1 MFQDN
6 PLLAQLK
13 QQLHSQT
20 PRVEGVVKGT
30 EKGFGFLEVDGQ
42 KSYFIP
48 PPYMKKVMHGD
59 RIIATLHTEKEREIA
74 EPETLVEPFL
84 SRFVGRVQKRDDRLS
99 IVPDH
104 PLLKDAIP
112 CRPVRELTHNFQAG
126 DWAVAEMRRHPLK
139 GDRGFNADLT
149 HFITEGEDHFA
160 PWWVT
165 LARHNLEKEAPEM
178 QALSEPDAALVR
190 EDLTA
195 LEFVTIDSA
204 STEDMDDALYV
215 TDNGDG
221 SLQLTIAIADPTA
234 YVEQGSKLDDIARV
248 RAFTNY
254 LPGFNIPMLPRDLSD
269 NLCSLCP
276 NERRQVLACRVTI
289 AADGALG
296 DDIQF
301 FAAEIESKAKLV
313 YDEVSDWLDGIAG
326 WQPPSDAIA
335 QQITLLKRVCD
346 ARNAWRH
353 QHALVF
359 KDRPD
364 YRFVLGEKGDVLE
377 IVTEQRRSANRIV
390 EECMI
395 AANVCAAIVLRDRLG
410 FGVYNVHTG
419 FDPALVE
426 QAVTVLQANGVEA
439 EAEKLLTL
447 DGFCELRRHLD
458 AQPTQFLDSRIRR
471 FQTFAEIS
479 TTPGPHFG
487 LGLEAYATWTSPIR
501 KYGDMV
507 NHRLLKAIINQQPAE
522 KPQDDVTVQLA
533 ERRRLNRMAERDVG
547 DWLYARFLQD
557 KAGTDTRFNAEIIDV
572 TRGGLRVRLLDN
584 GAVAFIPAPFIH
596 AVRDEMQCSQETGTV
611 QIKGEVVYRQS
622 DTLQVT
628 IAEVRMETRS
638 VIARPQRLSAGFTQQ
653 WQHRQRSQ
661 RSHHQIDG
669 GRQQRTAQRDRLR
682 SDVLGEAAEDRHPE
696 AVDQRKPQ
704 RTNALREQ
712 LRNHQHGRH
721 RTERGQPDQHRDDQQ
736 QHRRMRHR
744 AQPPKRR
751 QGHDQNRDPRP
762 ADQRQT
768 AVTIAPVPDQQTAA
782 EGDEPRQ

>member
-59 RIIATLHTEKEREIA
+59 RVSATLHTEKEREIA
-74 EPETLVEPFL
+74 EPETLIEPFL

-104 PLLKDAIP
+104 PLLKDAIQ
-112 CRPVRELTHNFQAG
+112 CRPARGLNHNFQAG
-126 DWAVAEMRRHPLK
+126 DWAVAEMCRHPLK

-149 HFITEGEDHFA
+149 QFITDGEDHLA

-178 QALSEPDAALVR
+178 IAISEPDASLPR

-195 LEFVTIDSA
+195 LNFVTIDSA
-204 STEDMDDALYV
+204 STEDMDDALFV
-215 TDNGDG
+215 QDNGDG

-234 YVEQGSKLDDIARV
+234 YVEQGSPLDEIARK

-269 NLCSLCP
+269 NLCSLRP
-276 NERRQVLACRVTI
+276 NQRRPVLACRVTI
-289 AADGALG
+289 GADGALA
-296 DDIQF
+296 DDIRF

-313 YDEVSDWLDGIAG
+313 YDEVSDWLEGIAG
-326 WQPPSDAIA
+326 WQPPSDDIA

-346 ARNAWRH
+346 VRNSWRH

-364 YRFVLGEKGDVLE
+364 YRFVLGEKGEVLE
-377 IVTEQRRSANRIV
+377 IVTEQRRTANRIV

-395 AANVCAAIVLRDRLG
+395 ASNVCAAIVLRDRLG
-410 FGVYNVHTG
+410 FGIYNVHTG
-419 FDPALVE
+419 FDPLLVE

-439 EAEKLLTL
+439 DAEKLLTL
-447 DGFCELRRHLD
+447 EGFCELRRHLD
-458 AQPTQFLDSRIRR
+458 SQPTQFLDSRIRR
-471 FQTFAEIS
+471 SQTYAEIS
-479 TTPGPHFG
+479 TTPGPHYG

-507 NHRLLKAIINQQPAE
+507 NHRLLKAIIAEQSAE
-522 KPQDDVTVQLA
+522 KPQDEVTVQLA

-547 DWLYARFLQD
+547 DWLYARYLKD
-557 KAGTDTRFNAEIIDV
+557 KAGTDERFNAEIIDV

-596 AVRDEMQCSQETGTV
+596 AVRDEMVCSQDTGTV
-611 QIKGEVVYRQS
+611 QIKGEVVYRQG
-622 DTLQVT
+622 DNLQVT

-638 VIARPQRLSAGFTQQ
+638 VIARP
-653 WQHRQRSQ
+653 
-661 RSHHQIDG
+661 
-669 GRQQRTAQRDRLR
+669 
-682 SDVLGEAAEDRHPE
+682 AA
-696 AVDQRKPQ
+696 
-704 RTNALREQ
+704 
-712 LRNHQHGRH
+712 
-721 RTERGQPDQHRDDQQ
+721 
-736 QHRRMRHR
+736 
-744 AQPPKRR
+744 
-751 QGHDQNRDPRP
+751 
-762 ADQRQT
+762 
-768 AVTIAPVPDQQTAA
+768 
-782 EGDEPRQ
+782 

>member
-59 RIIATLHTEKEREIA
+59 RVSATLHTEKEREIA
-74 EPETLVEPFL
+74 EPETLIEPFL

-104 PLLKDAIP
+104 PLLKDAIQ
-112 CRPVRELTHNFQAG
+112 CRPARGLNHNFQAG
-126 DWAVAEMRRHPLK
+126 DWAVAEMCRHPLK

-149 HFITEGEDHFA
+149 QFITDGEDHLA

-178 QALSEPDAALVR
+178 IAISEPDASLPR

-195 LEFVTIDSA
+195 LNFVTIDSA
-204 STEDMDDALYV
+204 STEDMDDALFV
-215 TDNGDG
+215 QDNGDG

-234 YVEQGSKLDDIARV
+234 YVEQGSPLDEIARK

-269 NLCSLCP
+269 NLCSLRP
-276 NERRQVLACRVTI
+276 NQRRPVLACRVTI
-289 AADGALG
+289 GADGALA
-296 DDIQF
+296 DDIRF

-313 YDEVSDWLDGIAG
+313 YDEVSDWLEGIAG
-326 WQPPSDAIA
+326 WQPPSDDIA

-346 ARNAWRH
+346 VRNSWRH

-364 YRFVLGEKGDVLE
+364 YRFVLGEKGEVLE

-395 AANVCAAIVLRDRLG
+395 ASNVCAAIVLRDRLG
-410 FGVYNVHTG
+410 FGIYNVHTG
-419 FDPALVE
+419 FDPLLVE

-439 EAEKLLTL
+439 DAEKLLTL
-447 DGFCELRRHLD
+447 EGFCELRRHLD
-458 AQPTQFLDSRIRR
+458 SQPTQFLDSRIRR
-471 FQTFAEIS
+471 SQTYAEIS
-479 TTPGPHFG
+479 TTPGPHYG

-507 NHRLLKAIINQQPAE
+507 NHRLLKAIIAEQSAE
-522 KPQDDVTVQLA
+522 KPQDEVTVQLA

-547 DWLYARFLQD
+547 DWLYARYLKD
-557 KAGTDTRFNAEIIDV
+557 KAGTDERFNAEIIDV

-596 AVRDEMQCSQETGTV
+596 AVRDEMVCSQETGTV
-611 QIKGEVVYRQS
+611 QIKGEVVYRQG
-622 DTLQVT
+622 DNLQVT

-638 VIARPQRLSAGFTQQ
+638 VIARP
-653 WQHRQRSQ
+653 
-661 RSHHQIDG
+661 
-669 GRQQRTAQRDRLR
+669 
-682 SDVLGEAAEDRHPE
+682 AA
-696 AVDQRKPQ
+696 
-704 RTNALREQ
+704 
-712 LRNHQHGRH
+712 
-721 RTERGQPDQHRDDQQ
+721 
-736 QHRRMRHR
+736 
-744 AQPPKRR
+744 
-751 QGHDQNRDPRP
+751 
-762 ADQRQT
+762 
-768 AVTIAPVPDQQTAA
+768 
-782 EGDEPRQ
+782 

>member
-13 QQLHSQT
+13 QQLHTQT

-48 PPYMKKVMHGD
+48 PPQMKKVMHGD
-59 RIIATLHTEKEREIA
+59 RIIATLHTDKDREIA

-84 SRFVGRVQKRDDRLS
+84 SRFVGRVQRKDDRLS

-104 PLLKDAIP
+104 PLLRDSIQ
-112 CRPVRELTHNFQAG
+112 CRPVRELTHDFQNG

-139 GDRGFNADLT
+139 GDRAFNADLT
-149 HFITEGEDHFA
+149 AFITDGEDHFV

-165 LARHNLEKEAPEM
+165 LARHNLEREAPMMVES
-178 QALSEPDAALVR
+178 ALHGTELER

-195 LEFVTIDSA
+195 LNFVTIDSN

-215 TDNGDG
+215 KDQGDG
-221 SLQLTIAIADPTA
+221 SLLLTIAIADPTA
-234 YVEQGSKLDDIARV
+234 YVDENSELDLIARK

-269 NLCSLCP
+269 NLCSLRP
-276 NERRQVLACRVTI
+276 NQRRAVLVCRVTI

-296 DDIQF
+296 EDIRF
-301 FAAEIESKAKLV
+301 SAAWVESKAKLV
-313 YDEVSDWLDGIAG
+313 YDDVSDWLDGNPG
-326 WQPPSDAIA
+326 WQPPDADIA
-335 QQITLLKRVCD
+335 EQVMLLKRVCD
-346 ARNAWRH
+346 ARSRWRQ

-359 KDRPD
+359 KDRTD
-364 YRFVLGEKGDVLE
+364 YRFVLGDKGEVLDI
-377 IVTEQRRSANRIV
+377 IVEHRRIANRIV

-395 AANVCAAIVLRDRLG
+395 AANVCAAIALRDNLG
-410 FGVYNVHTG
+410 FGIYNVHTG

-426 QAVTVLQANGVEA
+426 QAATVLQANGVEA
-439 EAEKLLTL
+439 DPQALLTL
-447 DGFCELRRHLD
+447 PGFCELRRHLD
-458 AQPTQFLDSRIRR
+458 ALPTQFLDSRIRR

-507 NHRLLKAIINQQPAE
+507 NHRLLKAIISGQQAE
-522 KPQDDVTVQLA
+522 KPQDEITLQLA

-547 DWLYARFLQD
+547 DWLYARYLQPQ
-557 KAGTDTRFNAEIIDV
+557 AGTDTRFAAEIIDV

-596 AVRDEMQCSQETGTV
+596 AVRDEMVCSQETGTV
-611 QIKGEVVYRQS
+611 QIKGETVYSQS
-622 DTLQVT
+622 DKIEVR
-628 IAEVRMETRS
+628 IAEVRMETRN
-638 VIARPQRLSAGFTQQ
+638 VVARP
-653 WQHRQRSQ
+653 
-661 RSHHQIDG
+661 
-669 GRQQRTAQRDRLR
+669 
-682 SDVLGEAAEDRHPE
+682 V
-696 AVDQRKPQ
+696 V
-704 RTNALREQ
+704 
-712 LRNHQHGRH
+712 
-721 RTERGQPDQHRDDQQ
+721 
-736 QHRRMRHR
+736 
-744 AQPPKRR
+744 
-751 QGHDQNRDPRP
+751 
-762 ADQRQT
+762 
-768 AVTIAPVPDQQTAA
+768 
-782 EGDEPRQ
+782 